1 MNLEFV
7 FGYSAKNCKSNI
19 RYLKN
24 GGIVYFAA
32 SLGIIYDTNATS
44 SS

>member
-1 MNLEFV
+1 LDFV
-7 FGYSAKNCKSNI
+7 FGYRASNVKNNI

-32 SLGIIYDTNATS
+32 SLGIVYDTVS
-44 SS
+44 Q

>member
-1 MNLEFV
+1 MNLDFV
-7 FGYSAKNCKSNI
+7 FGYNGSKGKNNI

-32 SLGIIYDTNATS
+32 SLGIIYDS
-44 SS
+44 SL